1 MKKTLSKIQLILAAI
16 CASALIW
23 LIIYELFNIF
33 DIILKPFKVI
43 WITFTLLVIVSIIIT
58 FALKKK

>member
-1 MKKTLSKIQLILAAI
+1 MKKTLSKIQLILATI

>member
-1 MKKTLSKIQLILAAI
+1 MKKALSKLQLYLAVI

-23 LIIYELFNIF
+23 LAVYELFKIF

-43 WITFTLLVIVSIIIT
+43 WITFTVLVIVSIIIT
-58 FALKKK
+58 FVSKKK